1 MYMKIVDAE
10 TAQVTGR
17 SKLGG
22 VDLHTANGLMSLG
35 ETLRN
40 PEETVTCLHETCAP
54 TRPGRDAL
62 QLNAIGLPRHSPR
75 RQQGN
80 RRLPVGDL
88 QSSNGH
94 ASTVGEKR
102 SQKGSHSGFRVPV
115 LEIPRLHARCRAG
128 RPPVDRIAGGAV
140 AFEDL
145 DGAFDRLAEGKGQ
158 RQALVPD
165 ATNTVAAN

>member
-17 SKLGG
+17 SELGG
-22 VDLHTANGLMSLG
+22 VDLHAANGLMSLG

-62 QLNAIGLPRHSPR
+62 QLNAIDLPRRSPR

-88 QSSNGH
+88 QLSNGH
-94 ASTVGEKR
+94 ASTLGEKR
-102 SQKGSHSGFRVPV
+102 SLKGSHTGFRVPV
-115 LEIPRLHARCRAG
+115 LEIPHPNARCRG
-128 RPPVDRIAGGAV
+128 VRPPVDRIASEAV
-140 AFEDL
+140 ALENL
-145 DGAFDRLAEGKGQ
+145 DHAFDRLAEGTGL
-158 RQALVPD
+158 RQVLVPE
-165 ATNTVAAN
+165 ATKAVSGI